1 MKNSLEKYIYEQ
13 IFVLEQNQL
22 IQENKI
28 LKGLTTLGLAA
39 AVFFASNYL
48 QKDDIQPKDVS
59 DRATSSNVGKT
70 LSPSQKAQIKKGA
83 QFAKDLIRKG
93 RHPKIITQHQN
104 EPSVALAL
112 KTLFMNRGNP
122 TNLEQ
127 ELGER
132 LPVAS
137 IEGFNVNDYFVYSRE
152 ELEQYF
158 NKEANRSI
166 LELED
171 GSNILDMTPE
181 ELNQEISDPT
191 SEVVKVIAEEFL
203 MSAMVEQNVTNAIV
217 EAFLSNYE
225 DTMEENMDV
234 AEIKAQHEPE
244 MLRVKALKHW
254 LKSNIKSPEALRTL
268 KDLNR
273 AAGGLSSQEEI
284 DNWLKRY
291 TSGEIPN
298 EFTGSFDDE
307 KKRDRSSDYEDIAD
321 FLQ

>member
-1 MKNSLEKYIYEQ
+1 MSNSLEKYIYEQ
-13 IFVLEQNQL
+13 IFVLEQKQVL
-22 IQENKI
+22 QENKV

-59 DRATSSNVGKT
+59 AKAASSQVGSK
-70 LSPSQKAQIKKGA
+70 LSPSQRAQIKKGA
-83 QFAKDLIRKG
+83 QLAKSLINQG
-93 RHPKIITQHQN
+93 RHPKIITQHGN
-104 EPSVALAL
+104 DPSIAQAL
-112 KTLFMNRGNP
+112 KTLFMNPGQA
-122 TNLEQ
+122 TDLEK
-127 ELGER
+127 ESGER

-166 LELED
+166 LALED

-203 MSAMVEQNVTNAIV
+203 MSAMVEQNVTNSIV
-217 EAFLSNYE
+217 EAFLSNDK

-268 KDLNR
+268 KDLSH
-273 AAGGLSSQEEI
+273 ASGGISSQEEI

-291 TSGEIPN
+291 TSGEMPS
-298 EFTGSFDDE
+298 EFTGRFDD
-307 KKRDRSSDYEDIAD
+307 KKQRDRSSDYKDITD